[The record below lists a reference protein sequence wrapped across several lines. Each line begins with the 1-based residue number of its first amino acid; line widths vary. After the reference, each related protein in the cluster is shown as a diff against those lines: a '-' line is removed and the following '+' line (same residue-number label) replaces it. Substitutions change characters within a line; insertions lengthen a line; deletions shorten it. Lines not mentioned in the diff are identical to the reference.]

1 MQKKAR
7 SRLLLFAIVAAVFI
21 PTYVAIIS
29 FIVIDSMPKPVNMEG
44 YEISVTD
51 PDGTV
56 LDLEGQDKVKEMF
69 LIMRR
74 DATEAPL
81 PSNTSSAHTFRAAF
95 AKDGTTDEYE
105 FLFYP
110 DGMGYMTSKDKSY
123 KLTSDSVKS
132 FLCTPHAAR
141 MYEGSVFPTLTTAR
155 GERIT
160 PDKASWKYAACG
172 GTLVEREIPAS
183 DKIENYYHAGH
194 IGLNF
199 SIEPSSLEITVIS
212 DDGEI
217 YNSFVEN
224 ENRSLE
230 YLITATWLGNEYEG
244 SAEYRFY
251 SHLGLAAEF
260 QVSLGLSD
268 GRYADF
274 ILINAQNISDVTKLS
289 LEMSPSPGINVRF
302 FANNGSALAIIPIS
316 HRTENGRYTLS
327 AIYEDIEYDLG
338 EVEITKRGTAPSQ
351 NKYPAK
357 ESAKLDAAYLEYKAL
372 LRDIGKLNEETVYMK
387 GAFTA
392 PDSGDSGATLFIGY
406 GREVSVTDSDEYYVT
421 DGVEYTASGSV
432 TAINGGKVVK
442 TGYCEWLGNYVVVDH
457 GLGLKSW
464 YCHLSGTDVSEGK
477 IVTKNESI
485 GTAAKTGYTP
495 NPTTGFYLIVTS
507 NGVPMSP
514 YALFETDILD
524 IGFEE

>member
-7 SRLLLFAIVAAVFI
+7 SRLLLIAIVAAVFI
-21 PTYVAIIS
+21 PTYVAVIS
-29 FIVIDSMPKPVNMEG
+29 FIIINSMPAPINMEG

-51 PDGTV
+51 PDGVV
-56 LDLEGQDKVKEMF
+56 LDLEGQDRVKEMF

-74 DATEAPL
+74 DATEASL
-81 PSNTSSAHTFRAAF
+81 PTNVASAHTFRAAF
-95 AKDGTTDEYE
+95 AKDGATNEYE

-110 DGMGYMTSKDKSY
+110 DGIGYMISEGKSY
-123 KLTSDSVKS
+123 RLTSESVKS

-155 GERIT
+155 GERIS

-172 GTLVEREIPAS
+172 GTFVEREIPVS
-183 DKIENYYHAGH
+183 DKIENYYHAGS
-194 IGLNF
+194 IGLRF
-199 SIEPSSLEITVIS
+199 SKEPSSLEIAII
-212 DDGEI
+212 DEGGEI

-224 ENRSLE
+224 ENRDLE
-230 YLITATWLGNEYEG
+230 YVLRATWASGEYEG

-251 SHLGLAAEF
+251 SRLGLPAEF
-260 QVSLGLSD
+260 KVSLGLSD
-268 GRYADF
+268 GKYTDF
-274 ILINAQNISDVTKLS
+274 VLITAQNVSDVSKIDAK
-289 LEMSPSPGINVRF
+289 MSPSAGIEIRF
-302 FANNGSALAIIPIS
+302 FESGSNAVAIIPVS
-316 HRTENGRYTLS
+316 HRTENGTYTLTVNYDG
-327 AIYEDIEYDLG
+327 AEYGLG
-338 EVEITKRGTAPSQ
+338 EVEIAKRGTAPSQ

-357 ESAKLDAAYLEYKAL
+357 DREALDAAYLEYKSL
-372 LRDIGKLNEETVYMK
+372 LREIGKLNEGTVYMK
-387 GAFTA
+387 GAFVA

-406 GREVSVTDSDEYYVT
+406 GREVSVTDSEESYVT
-421 DGVEYTASGSV
+421 DGVEYSASGSV
-432 TAINGGKVVK
+432 TAINNGKVVK

-495 NPTTGFYLIVTS
+495 NSATGFYLIVTS

-524 IGFEE
+524 IEFEE